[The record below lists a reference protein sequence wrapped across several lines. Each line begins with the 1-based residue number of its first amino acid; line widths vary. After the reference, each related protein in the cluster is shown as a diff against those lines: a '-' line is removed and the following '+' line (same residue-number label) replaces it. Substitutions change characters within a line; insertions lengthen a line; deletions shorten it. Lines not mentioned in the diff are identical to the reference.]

1 MIIHKGTAIAKFK
14 STMYL
19 AIITTAPMGLFEAI
33 SHWISSNGGYIFFV
47 LLAIAI
53 DYGVG
58 IAVHIKKRDF
68 SIKKNIVG
76 VVTKMALVFAVGV
89 LFEGFQ
95 FLHPDANIIT
105 QYLGLI
111 LRVMVFLYP
120 AGSAL
125 MNVSV
130 LTHGSFPPVGFM
142 NKITKFNKDADIRH
156 LTNTENDEQPN

>member
-1 MIIHKGTAIAKFK
+1 
-14 STMYL
+14 
-19 AIITTAPMGLFEAI
+19 MGLFEAI
-33 SHWISSNGGYIFFV
+33 SQWISSNGGYIFFV

-58 IAVHIKKRDF
+58 IVVHLKKRDF
-68 SIKKNIVG
+68 SIKKNILG
-76 VVTKMALVFAVGV
+76 VITKMALVFAVGV

-125 MNVSV
+125 MNVSI
-130 LTHGSFPPVGFM
+130 LTNGSFPPVGFM

-156 LTNTENDEQPN
+156 FQPNKDSDESN